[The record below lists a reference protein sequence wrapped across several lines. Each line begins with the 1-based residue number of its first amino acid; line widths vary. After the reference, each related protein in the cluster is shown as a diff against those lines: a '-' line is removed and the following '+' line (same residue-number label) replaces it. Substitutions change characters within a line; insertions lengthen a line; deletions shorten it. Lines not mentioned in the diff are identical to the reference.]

1 MPYNRLACPSIEP
14 IRLIGAQSMD
24 FIEIVKSFGG
34 WLTSFLF
41 GGLLLR
47 LKFKKA
53 GLEDTSI
60 ALESLRLICDRNE
73 SEISMLRT
81 RLHETDA
88 MLDKERRERREAE
101 DKHYDEM
108 AAMRDEIA
116 GLKRIIIQNSYSSV
130 QSIDSGKSRA

>member
-1 MPYNRLACPSIEP
+1 
-14 IRLIGAQSMD
+14 MD

-53 GLEDTSI
+53 NLEDTTLSMET
-60 ALESLRLICDRNE
+60 LQLICQRNE
-73 SEISMLRT
+73 NEITTLRN
-81 RLHETDA
+81 RLHETDTL
-88 MLDKERRERREAE
+88 LDKERRERREAE
-101 DKHYDEM
+101 DKHYSEI

>member
-1 MPYNRLACPSIEP
+1 
-14 IRLIGAQSMD
+14 MD